1 MSEWRRRIMN
11 ASDNED
17 VLYLGVD
24 ISKTVKMEFGK
35 RIGDFKLVCK
45 GITSSKT
52 TTNAIS
58 LGSYT
63 SGMSNNI
70 DPGISFDFKY
80 YSSLKTDLNVY
91 CYTGKG
97 SADYVF
103 KRKYIKHPFDFE
115 AVYHE
120 TGLIGSLMYG
130 TMSLKA
136 TDSTGAVYEYE
147 NNRFG
152 HYMIDMDAIYISAH
166 SDLKI
171 DYVKLIKL

>member
-24 ISKTVKMEFGK
+24 ISESVKMEFGK

-63 SGMSNNI
+63 SGMYNNI
-70 DPGISFDFKY
+70 DPGISFDFDY
-80 YSSLKTDLNVY
+80 YTKLKTNLNVR
-91 CYTGKG
+91 CYIDN
-97 SADYVF
+97 SSRDYVF
-103 KRKYIKHPFDFE
+103 KKKYIQNPFDFE

-120 TGLIGSLMYG
+120 TGQIGTLMYG

-147 NNRFG
+147 NNHFG
-152 HYMIDMDAIYISAH
+152 HYMIDMDAIYISAQ

>member
-1 MSEWRRRIMN
+1 MSEWRRRIMT

-24 ISKTVKMEFGK
+24 ISERVKMEFGK
-35 RIGDFKLVCK
+35 RIGDFKIVCK

-63 SGMSNNI
+63 SGMYNSI
-70 DPGISFDFKY
+70 DPGIVFNFNY
-80 YSSLKTDLNVY
+80 YTKLKTNLNVQ
-91 CYTGKG
+91 CYIDN
-97 SADYVF
+97 SSSNYVF
-103 KRKYIKHPFDFE
+103 NKKYIQHPFDFE

-120 TGLIGSLMYG
+120 TGLIGTLMYG

-136 TDSTGAVYEYE
+136 TDSNGAVYEYE

-152 HYMIDMDAIYISAH
+152 HHMIDMDAIYISAH

>member
-1 MSEWRRRIMN
+1 MNSEKYIRPHML
-11 ASDNED
+11 
-17 VLYLGVD
+17 LY
-24 ISKTVKMEFGK
+24 
-35 RIGDFKLVCK
+35 RAAQLVAA
-45 GITSSKT
+45 GFAAT
-52 TTNAIS
+52 
-58 LGSYT
+58 
-63 SGMSNNI
+63 
-70 DPGISFDFKY
+70 
-80 YSSLKTDLNVY
+80 
-91 CYTGKG
+91 
-97 SADYVF
+97 VF

-171 DYVKLIKL
+171 DYVKLMKL

>member
-1 MSEWRRRIMN
+1 MSEWRRRIMTD
-11 ASDNED
+11 SDNED
-17 VLYLGVD
+17 VLYLGGD
-24 ISKTVKMEFGK
+24 RSKTEKMKFGK
-35 RIGDFKLVCK
+35 RIGDGKLVCK

-63 SGMSNNI
+63 SGMYNNI

-80 YSSLKTDLNVY
+80 YTRLKTNLNVN
-91 CYTGKG
+91 CYIDNS
-97 SADYVF
+97 SANYVF
-103 KRKYIKHPFDFE
+103 KKKYIQHPFDFE

-120 TGLIGSLMYG
+120 TGLIGTLMYG

-147 NNRFG
+147 NNSFG

-166 SDLKI
+166 SNLKI